1 MKEKI
6 VNYITK
12 DFSDRFN
19 IRQVSGSYLPGLI
32 LYEKIYNEII
42 FDMFILEPNEEVL
55 DKLVDWKKALTDKSI
70 NHYIILP
77 ENKLSEAK
85 KYIVLVSEDIKIAT
99 YSKNRKNFI
108 KFY

>member
-6 VNYITK
+6 ANYITRE
-12 DFSDRFN
+12 FSDRFN
-19 IRQVSGSYLPGLI
+19 IKQVSNPHLPDLI
-32 LYEKIYNEII
+32 LYEKNYNEII
-42 FDMFILEPNEEVL
+42 FDMFILEPNDEIL
-55 DKLVDWKKALTDKSI
+55 DQLVNWKKALTDKSR

-85 KYIVLVSEDIKIAT
+85 KYINLVSEDIKIAT
-99 YSKNRKNFI
+99 YNKDRKNLI